1 MSVSSTIFRKFFF
14 VSALAVFSLAVLGAG
29 RGDRVNAS
37 RFIGAEA
44 CGQCHTAAYAA
55 WKKSPHA
62 RARLALT
69 GRDKNNPA
77 CLSCHTMDPDDN
89 NPALQG
95 IQCETCHGAGR
106 YYSPRHVMR
115 DADLRVALG
124 FQKPGESTCKRCH
137 NESAPS
143 ISPFE
148 YEHKFSHI
156 VHLDA
161 CSKRARDDASD
172 DKNKSTKP

>member
-1 MSVSSTIFRKFFF
+1 MSRTFLRSLF
-14 VSALAVFSLAVLGAG
+14 VVGAMAVFSLTLLGAG
-29 RGDRVNAS
+29 SDDRINAS
-37 RFIGAEA
+37 RYIGAEA

-62 RARLALT
+62 RSRLALT

-115 DADLRVALG
+115 DTDLRAALG
-124 FQKPGESTCKRCH
+124 FTKPVEATCKRCH
-137 NESAPS
+137 NDSAPS
-143 ISPFE
+143 ISSFDFV
-148 YEHKFSHI
+148 HKFAHI
-156 VHLDA
+156 VHHDA
-161 CSKRARDDASD
+161 CSKRARNDAEKS
-172 DKNKSTKP
+172 KNKATHP